1 MYTYSVSKR
10 AKTVAQPRGGFLPL
24 SLFTRYSFEDGLA
37 LKEGENIP
45 AGITGQAVDYMSRFV
60 SGFVSPQESFN
71 IALLGAIRAGKGQR
85 GMELLGQI
93 KGLDDS
99 SLVSACKLA
108 SYDTF
113 YRVPGSVF
121 SSEPE
126 PNSAT
131 LFNLRL
137 MVTRMVSFLAEYGPI
152 TAEGFTMEGGYTDIV
167 SSGDGDF
174 LTENTLW
181 DIKTS
186 KKTPT
191 SKDTL
196 QLLMY
201 YIMGKHSWN
210 SDFDSIQNIGIM
222 NPRLNSVWLLDAN
235 TISTSLIQQVS
246 RDVIGY

>member
-10 AKTVAQPRGGFLPL
+10 AKTVAQPRGGYLPL
-24 SLFTRYSFEDGLA
+24 SLFTKRSFEDGLA

-60 SGFVSPQESFN
+60 SGLVSPQESFN
-71 IALLGAIRAGKGQR
+71 ISLLGAIRAGKGQR

-99 SLVSACKLA
+99 SLVAACKLA

-113 YRVPGSVF
+113 YRVPGNIF

-126 PNSAT
+126 PNGAT

-137 MVTRMVSFLAEYGPI
+137 MVTRMVSFFAEYGPI
-152 TAEGFTMEGGYTDIV
+152 TSEGFTMEGGYTDIV

-174 LTENTLW
+174 LTRDTLW

-186 KKTPT
+186 KNPPKT
-191 SKDTL
+191 KDTL
-196 QLLMY
+196 QVLMY

-210 SDFDSIQNIGIM
+210 SCFQTIQKIGLT
-222 NPRLNSVWLLDAN
+222 NPRLNQIWLLD
-235 TISTSLIQQVS
+235 TRVIPTVVIQQVEK
-246 RDVIGY
+246 DVIGY

>member
-1 MYTYSVSKR
+1 MCQCRFHPAKYEYADLFHSFRVVAHLHVMVSKIFCN
-10 AKTVAQPRGGFLPL
+10 AA
-24 SLFTRYSFEDGLA
+24 
-37 LKEGENIP
+37 
-45 AGITGQAVDYMSRFV
+45 
-60 SGFVSPQESFN
+60 
-71 IALLGAIRAGKGQR
+71 
-85 GMELLGQI
+85 
-93 KGLDDS
+93 
-99 SLVSACKLA
+99 
-108 SYDTF
+108 
-113 YRVPGSVF
+113 
-121 SSEPE
+121 
-126 PNSAT
+126 
-131 LFNLRL
+131 
-137 MVTRMVSFLAEYGPI
+137 MVSFLAEYGPI

-210 SDFDSIQNIGIM
+210 SDFNSIQNIGIM